1 MNIVSEKIKSC
12 YDKLPTSERLVADY
26 VLEKKDD
33 LFQYPIK
40 ELARMSGT
48 TQAAWT
54 RFAQAIGYNGLK
66 DLKNAYYAEAN
77 TSLAQADKG
86 GPKIAFKDV
95 NEYTSLQ
102 SIADN
107 ICATSVQAVQTTYRL
122 FDAGTFNDAV
132 TKIVAASQIQIFGV
146 GTASVAA
153 YDLYCKLLRI
163 HYNVVFNQDYHMSLM
178 TMSQIGPDDVA
189 ILFSDNAKNKEI
201 MQLFNI
207 AKNKEA
213 TTIAIT
219 KLGNNPLTT
228 GCDHVLFATSPEID
242 KKSGITSSRFAQL
255 FWSIHYIQL
264 SPTEIIIIFENTS
277 KIPMKYSMS
286 KQKINVTI
294 CNNLL
299 ILLLSL

>member
-1 MNIVSEKIKSC
+1 MNIVSEKIKSH
-12 YDKLPTSERLVADY
+12 YDTLPASERLVADY
-26 VLEKKDD
+26 VLEHKDA
-33 LFQYPIK
+33 LFQHPIK
-40 ELARMSGT
+40 ELATLSGT

-54 RFAQAIGYNGLK
+54 RFAQAIGYTGLK

-77 TSLAQADKG
+77 TTLEQTDKG

-122 FDAGTFNDAV
+122 FDAGTFSETVSD
-132 TKIVAASQIQIFGV
+132 IVKAKQIQVFGV

-163 HYNVVFNQDYHMSLM
+163 HYNAVFNHDHHMNLM
-178 TMSQIGPDDVA
+178 TVSQIGPDDVA
-189 ILFSDNAKNKEI
+189 IFFSDNAKNTEI
-201 MQLFNI
+201 MQLFSI
-207 AKNKEA
+207 AKERKA
-213 TTIAIT
+213 VTIAVT
-219 KLGNNPLTT
+219 KLGNNALTT

-255 FWSIHYIQL
+255 FIVDTLYTAIANRDY
-264 SPTEIIIIFENTS
+264 ENIKGYLKSSYDVFHDTARE
-277 KIPMKYSMS
+277 
-286 KQKINVTI
+286 
-294 CNNLL
+294 
-299 ILLLSL
+299 

>member
-1 MNIVSEKIKSC
+1 MNIVSEKIKSS
-12 YDKLPTSERLVADY
+12 YNSLPSSERLVAEY
-26 VLEKKDD
+26 VLERKDD
-33 LFQYPIK
+33 LFKYPIK
-40 ELARMSGT
+40 ELARLSGT

-77 TSLAQADKG
+77 TSLAQADK

-122 FDAGTFNDAV
+122 FDAGTFSDAV
-132 TKIVAASQIQIFGV
+132 TKIVGAKQIQVFGV
-146 GTASVAA
+146 GTAGVAA

-163 HYNVVFNQDYHMSLM
+163 HYNVVFNQDHHMNLM
-178 TMSQIGPDDVA
+178 TVSQICSDDVA
-189 ILFSDNAKNKEI
+189 IFFSDNAKNTEI
-201 MQLFNI
+201 MALFKI
-207 AKNKEA
+207 AKERGA
-213 TTIAIT
+213 ATIAVT

-255 FWSIHYIQL
+255 FLVDTLYTAIANRDY
-264 SPTEIIIIFENTS
+264 ENIKGYLRDS
-277 KIPMKYSMS
+277 YEVFHESNKD
-286 KQKINVTI
+286 
-294 CNNLL
+294 
-299 ILLLSL
+299 

>member
-1 MNIVSEKIKSC
+1 MNIVSEKIKSH
-12 YDKLPTSERLVADY
+12 YDSLPASERLVADY
-26 VLEKKDD
+26 VLENKDA
-33 LFQYPIK
+33 LFQHPIK
-40 ELARMSGT
+40 ELATLSGT

-77 TSLAQADKG
+77 TSLEQSDKG
-86 GPKIAFKDV
+86 GPKISFKDV

-122 FDAGTFNDAV
+122 FDAGTFSETV
-132 TKIVAASQIQIFGV
+132 TDIVGAKQIQVFGV

-163 HYNVVFNQDYHMSLM
+163 HYNAIFNHDHHMNLM
-178 TMSQIGPDDVA
+178 TVSQIGPDDVA
-189 ILFSDNAKNKEI
+189 IFFSDNAKNTEI

-207 AKNKEA
+207 AKERKA
-213 TTIAIT
+213 VTIAVT
-219 KLGNNPLTT
+219 KLGNNALTT

-255 FWSIHYIQL
+255 FIVDTLYTAIANRDY
-264 SPTEIIIIFENTS
+264 ENIKGYLKNSYDVFHDTARE
-277 KIPMKYSMS
+277 
-286 KQKINVTI
+286 
-294 CNNLL
+294 
-299 ILLLSL
+299 

>member
-1 MNIVSEKIKSC
+1 MNIVSEKIKSH
-12 YDKLPTSERLVADY
+12 YDSLPASERLVADY
-26 VLEKKDD
+26 VLEHKDA
-33 LFQYPIK
+33 LFQHPIK
-40 ELARMSGT
+40 ELATLSRT

-54 RFAQAIGYNGLK
+54 RFAQAIGYTGLK

-77 TSLAQADKG
+77 TTLEQTDKG
-86 GPKIAFKDV
+86 GPKISFKDV

-122 FDAGTFNDAV
+122 FDAGTFSETVSD
-132 TKIVAASQIQIFGV
+132 IVGAKQIQIFGV

-163 HYNVVFNQDYHMSLM
+163 HYNVIFNHDHHMNLM
-178 TMSQIGPDDVA
+178 TVSQISSGDVA
-189 ILFSDNAKNKEI
+189 IFFCDNAKNTEI

-207 AKNKEA
+207 AKERKA
-213 TTIAIT
+213 VTIAVT

-255 FWSIHYIQL
+255 FIVDTLYTAIANRD
-264 SPTEIIIIFENTS
+264 FENIRGYLKNSYDVFHETARE
-277 KIPMKYSMS
+277 
-286 KQKINVTI
+286 
-294 CNNLL
+294 
-299 ILLLSL
+299 

>member
-1 MNIVSEKIKSC
+1 MNIVSEKIKSH
-12 YDKLPTSERLVADY
+12 YDSLPASERLVADY
-26 VLEKKDD
+26 VLEHKDA
-33 LFQYPIK
+33 LFQHPIK
-40 ELARMSGT
+40 ELASLSGT

-54 RFAQAIGYNGLK
+54 RFAQAIGYSGLK

-77 TSLAQADKG
+77 TTLEQSDKG
-86 GPKIAFKDV
+86 GPKISFKDV

-122 FDAGTFNDAV
+122 FDAGTFSETV
-132 TKIVAASQIQIFGV
+132 TDIVGAKQIQVFGV

-163 HYNVVFNQDYHMSLM
+163 HYNAIFNHDHHMNLM
-178 TMSQIGPDDVA
+178 TVSQICADDVA
-189 ILFSDNAKNKEI
+189 IFFSDNAKNTEI

-207 AKNKEA
+207 AKERKA
-213 TTIAIT
+213 VTIAVT
-219 KLGNNPLTT
+219 KLGNNALTT

-255 FWSIHYIQL
+255 FIVDTLYTAIANRDY
-264 SPTEIIIIFENTS
+264 ENIKGYLKNSYDVFHDTARE
-277 KIPMKYSMS
+277 
-286 KQKINVTI
+286 
-294 CNNLL
+294 
-299 ILLLSL
+299 